1 MESNKELIN
10 EIDHGLIEEESRFA
24 YAWRIFK
31 KNRMA
36 LFGLYIFFAFFIVA
50 ISGLVL
56 TYGSDPVLD
65 PAKVRLSEKLLPP
78 FTQVNEDMVHAED
91 RPFMGIYL
99 LGTDNL
105 GRDVFARMLQGAFV
119 SLSVGFVAV
128 GISVLIG
135 IVLGSISGFYGNQ
148 KIKFPYVL
156 FLVAVILSGIFLV
169 SGEKDFAVKSFFLA
183 LFLALL
189 SGVYNFS
196 VRRNIMSFK
205 LMKPFFFE
213 TFTVDTLIMR
223 FTDVM
228 LCFPSFFLI
237 LTVIAVL
244 PPSMMNIM
252 IVIGLTSW
260 MGTGRFVRAAF
271 LSLREQDFVAAAR
284 AMGISDIRIIFRHMV
299 PNAMAPVLVSAMFG
313 IAGAITFEAALS
325 YLGLGVPPPHATWG
339 NIYSDGQKYLF
350 DAPWLTVTPGITIMV
365 VVLSFYLFAEG
376 LRDAMNPKLRK
387 R

>member
-299 PNAMAPVLVSAMFG
+299 PNSAIWDWECRLLMRP
-313 IAGAITFEAALS
+313 GAIFIPTDRSIFLM
-325 YLGLGVPPPHATWG
+325 PPG
-339 NIYSDGQKYLF
+339 
-350 DAPWLTVTPGITIMV
+350 
-365 VVLSFYLFAEG
+365 
-376 LRDAMNPKLRK
+376 
-387 R
+387 